1 MASIGDQVSEMH
13 RIAKELQLEV
23 VDVISESKSAKAP
36 GRIAFQSMLERIKQG
51 EANGILCW
59 KLNRLARNPIDGGE
73 ISWLLQR
80 SIIKSIQCYG
90 KEYRP
95 EDNVLMMAVELGM
108 ANQYVN
114 DLSVD
119 VKRGMR
125 KKAERGWYP
134 SRQVPIGY
142 RHNPKKELR
151 SGEDEIITDD
161 ERLPLVKQIW
171 QKMAEGQST
180 IQSMKRYADSIG
192 LRTRSGN
199 HYSYNAITNLLRN
212 EFYAGYFTWTNE
224 AGDRVRIKGKHKTI
238 ISQRLYTKVQDI
250 IESRRVKTRIR
261 KYNYP
266 YKTMLQ
272 CGACNGSVTAE
283 RKRQAICTVCKNK
296 FSCIQVNT
304 CPKCGTAIKNMK
316 NPSFIDRT
324 YYHCMNKKGLC
335 TKASVALND
344 LEAYLLTELK
354 KVRLPKK
361 FLVWARNELKSQ
373 NREVVDE
380 TAKRTRTLKKRLTDL
395 QNRLKRYGHMRADE
409 EIEKEEYIK
418 LKADVKNEINAL
430 ESQLSREAEGLDGWG
445 NRLYAW
451 IENLSLASQ
460 KFKNASPEER
470 NRIVA
475 MIGSNLNIK
484 DKTPYLSTPNALE
497 VLEECKVVYES
508 KMKGF
513 EPKKSLTPHTKNT
526 HFEVGV
532 SVLRAKLRDIRT
544 YHDGITN
551 E

>member
-1 MASIGDQVSEMH
+1 MIIQFRQVIIFTIARLRLLAAVKVTVDLSLSEMH

-36 GRIAFQSMLERIKQG
+36 GRIAFQGMLERIKLG

-134 SRQVPIGY
+134 SCQVPIGY
-142 RHNPKKELR
+142 RHNPKKELH
-151 SGEDEIITDD
+151 SGEDEILTDD

-180 IQSMKRYADSIG
+180 IQAMKRYADSIG

-199 HYSYNAITNLLRN
+199 NYSYNAIANLLRN
-212 EFYAGYFTWTNE
+212 EFY
-224 AGDRVRIKGKHKTI
+224 
-238 ISQRLYTKVQDI
+238 
-250 IESRRVKTRIR
+250 
-261 KYNYP
+261 
-266 YKTMLQ
+266 
-272 CGACNGSVTAE
+272 
-283 RKRQAICTVCKNK
+283 
-296 FSCIQVNT
+296 
-304 CPKCGTAIKNMK
+304 
-316 NPSFIDRT
+316 
-324 YYHCMNKKGLC
+324 
-335 TKASVALND
+335 
-344 LEAYLLTELK
+344 
-354 KVRLPKK
+354 
-361 FLVWARNELKSQ
+361 
-373 NREVVDE
+373 
-380 TAKRTRTLKKRLTDL
+380 
-395 QNRLKRYGHMRADE
+395 
-409 EIEKEEYIK
+409 
-418 LKADVKNEINAL
+418 
-430 ESQLSREAEGLDGWG
+430 
-445 NRLYAW
+445 
-451 IENLSLASQ
+451 
-460 KFKNASPEER
+460 EER

-484 DKTPYLSTPNALE
+484 DKTPYFSTPNALE
-497 VLEECKVVYES
+497 VLEECKVVYGA

-513 EPKKSLTPHTKNT
+513 EPKKSLTPHAKNT

-532 SVLRAKLRDIRT
+532 SVLRRERDSNPRTLASLRFSRPVHSTSLPSLHSRLPYAIKKV
-544 YHDGITN
+544 HKNLVITDRL
-551 E
+551 